1 MIISTVSRVRI
12 YDRHCTITQRMM
24 RTMKLRSPGIVA
36 LTAISASLIVSPT
49 GVAQANELVEEYS
62 VTEQT
67 QGLESTLTIKFAKP
81 LPRQSAKS
89 QVESLVDSAEPNVA
103 PTHDSSRT
111 TTQASKS
118 KIFKL
123 KCSTPFGQID
133 SNGHIEM
140 QHKCGS
146 NKTPWGFWINENLQ
160 KRITGKVKERGMD
173 STVAGKRQG
182 RQSDH
187 KVDKNYHFHGTFT
200 AKDNQTIN
208 YSDKF
213 SFPVGLDIGT
223 MKIAGKVK
231 FTS

>member
-1 MIISTVSRVRI
+1 MAANSHPPHQSHTASNANHGLVPTIGNNAATISNIKTICLRKWTPRSCSRHLPTLVPLSAVITVTQVRHLTPTVTAHGAPQG
-12 YDRHCTITQRMM
+12 R
-24 RTMKLRSPGIVA
+24 RT
-36 LTAISASLIVSPT
+36 
-49 GVAQANELVEEYS
+49 N
-62 VTEQT
+62 
-67 QGLESTLTIKFAKP
+67 
-81 LPRQSAKS
+81 
-89 QVESLVDSAEPNVA
+89 
-103 PTHDSSRT
+103 
-111 TTQASKS
+111 SKT
-118 KIFKL
+118 FKL

-146 NKTPWGFWINENLQ
+146 NKSPWGFWINNNIQ

-182 RQSDH
+182 RQADH

-200 AKDNQTIN
+200 AKDNHTIQ

-223 MKIAGKVK
+223 IKIAGKVK

>member
-1 MIISTVSRVRI
+1 MNT
-12 YDRHCTITQRMM
+12 M
-24 RTMKLRSPGIVA
+24 RLRSPGIVA
-36 LTAISASLIVSPT
+36 LAAISASLILSPT
-49 GVAQANELVEEYS
+49 GIAQASELVEEYS
-62 VTEQT
+62 VTEQSD
-67 QGLESTLTIKFAKP
+67 GFESTLTIKFAKP
-81 LPRQSAKS
+81 IPRESAKS
-89 QVESLVDSAEPNVA
+89 QVENLVDSPESNGPVTPEPGGTA
-103 PTHDSSRT
+103 THAT
-111 TTQASKS
+111 NSKT
-118 KIFKL
+118 FKL

-146 NKTPWGFWINENLQ
+146 NKSPWGFWINDNIQ

-182 RQSDH
+182 RQADH

-200 AKDNQTIN
+200 ARDNQTIQ

-223 MKIAGKVK
+223 IKIAGKVK